1 MENNKSEMFFIIII
15 ILNTIF
21 LMLKWNGS
29 DPIVGIIQRTSNVI
43 FVSIF
48 LVELIL
54 KLIAYD
60 VKYFHYNWNIFDFVI
75 ILLSVI

>member
-1 MENNKSEMFFIIII
+1 
-15 ILNTIF
+15 
-21 LMLKWNGS
+21 MLKWNGS
-29 DPIVGIIQRTSNVI
+29 DPIVGVIQRTSNII

-48 LVELIL
+48 LIELIL

-60 VKYFHYNWNIFDFVI
+60 TKYFNYGWNIFDFVI